1 MNTFNI
7 FLFAFLCSLTP
18 MIVIFGAIPAYF
30 DAPAPVTMVK
40 PGRVYSVWFCMV
52 CAIAVLFSFIAA
64 TM

>member
-40 PGRVYSVWFCMV
+40 TGRVY
-52 CAIAVLFSFIAA
+52 
-64 TM
+64 